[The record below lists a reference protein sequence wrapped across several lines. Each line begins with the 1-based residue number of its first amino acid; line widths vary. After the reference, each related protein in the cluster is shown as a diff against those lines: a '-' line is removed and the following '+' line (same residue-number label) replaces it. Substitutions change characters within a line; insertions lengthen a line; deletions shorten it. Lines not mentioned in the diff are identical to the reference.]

1 MSRALTGG
9 PVGSRV
15 NFRPAMRKTPP
26 IDPAPEPGAAKDD
39 PATQPAVRPAAA
51 DGDAQ
56 DQTLVWPPVDDDL
69 SGWEVM
75 QLQGP
80 GDTIVA
86 PPPPARRDSTPS
98 GQVRP
103 FTPPTPPPYVPPEP
117 LDDPA
122 GETSLLPGLRPAA
135 AADVNLPETE
145 LIEPLSTDPGT
156 QPSAA
161 LREQTDRFAAVS
173 PFPEPGEDRTVVIPR
188 PAFGP
193 LRPEPLDDTNPGNA
207 ATRVLVSPAFAAS
220 MGHAPTVPVSA
231 VHRAAAKPA
240 RVEPQRPMEDTLP
253 AGVTRELPATAH
265 GRADADATGVA
276 RAHGDTHPLASPV
289 LQRVPVGSPPSSPF
303 SRVAGRGA
311 QPVADPP
318 PVVPATPLTFGPRGS
333 SAAADTG
340 AAAGFA
346 APVAA
351 PSPQYHDPG
360 VPARREPAST
370 RTKIVSLGLGAAVLL
385 LLALGAYQLSSM
397 RNPSAGAPAMAT
409 LSVES
414 TPAGA
419 DVVIDGT
426 PRGRTPVR
434 LEIAEGSHALDVT
447 HGGTTRRIPLN
458 LAAGTVTAHSLEFAV
473 APPTAAADAAIE
485 VRSDPAGAR
494 VVIDGIERGRTPIV
508 VTGLTCGAH
517 EVKVSGPFRTVTRS
531 VNLLPRQQGRL
542 LVTPARTDTPPATEA
557 GERADRPAR
566 AAAGTGFVTIE
577 SPIVLRVVRNGDFI
591 GTSEDGRLTLP
602 VGNQVIGLENESV
615 GFRDVRTVEVVA
627 GKPTAI
633 VVTPPNGAISINAR
647 PWAEVFVDGARVGET
662 PVSQLSLPVGIHE
675 IVFRHPEFGERRQS
689 VVVKIGATGRAFTD
703 FTK

>member
-1 MSRALTGG
+1 
-9 PVGSRV
+9 
-15 NFRPAMRKTPP
+15 MRKTPP

-39 PATQPAVRPAAA
+39 PATQPALRPAAA
-51 DGDAQ
+51 DGDAH

-75 QLQGP
+75 QFQGA

-86 PPPPARRDSTPS
+86 PPPGPSERRDPTPS

-103 FTPPTPPPYVPPEP
+103 FTPQTPPPYVPPEP

-122 GETSLLPGLRPAA
+122 GETSLLPGGPPPAA
-135 AADVNLPETE
+135 ADFDLPQTE
-145 LIEPLSTDPGT
+145 LIEPLSEPGT
-156 QPSAA
+156 QPSLAI
-161 LREQTDRFAAVS
+161 REQTDRFSAVS
-173 PFPEPGEDRTVVIPR
+173 PFSEPGEDRTVVIPR

-193 LRPEPLDDTNPGNA
+193 VRPEPLEDTNPGNA
-207 ATRVLVSPAFAAS
+207 ATRVLISPAFAAS

-240 RVEPQRPMEDTLP
+240 RAEAHRPMDDTLP
-253 AGVTRELPATAH
+253 AGDTRELPAMAH

-276 RAHGDTHPLASPV
+276 RPHGDTHPLAAPV

-303 SRVAGRGA
+303 SRVASRGA
-311 QPVADPP
+311 QPVAPDPP

-333 SAAADTG
+333 SAAADAG
-340 AAAGFA
+340 AAPGFA
-346 APVAA
+346 PPVAA

-370 RTKIVSLGLGAAVLL
+370 RTKIVSLGLGVAVLL
-385 LLALGAYQLSSM
+385 LLAVGVYQLASM
-397 RNPSAGAPAMAT
+397 RNTSAGAPAMAT

-419 DVVIDGT
+419 EVVIDGT
-426 PRGRTPVR
+426 PRGKTPVR
-434 LEIAEGSHALDVT
+434 LEIAEGAHALDVT
-447 HGGTTRRIPLN
+447 HGGATKRIPLN
-458 LAAGTVTAHSLEFAV
+458 LAAGTVTAHSLEFA
-473 APPTAAADAAIE
+473 APAAAAAADAAIE

-508 VTGLTCGAH
+508 VTGLTSGAH

-542 LVTPARTDTPPATEA
+542 LVTPARTDTPPAAAA
-557 GERADRPAR
+557 GERAERPAR